1 MQAYRTTLKCFA
13 ILGLGL
19 VSAAVW
25 GNTGTVSQLSGT
37 LSVQKADGSMRILSQ
52 KSEIRSGDT
61 INTQKDSYAQIKF
74 SDGGMIT
81 LKPNTSVKIEQF
93 QFKQEEPEKDSF
105 IFGLVKGGLRAV
117 TGLVGKR
124 GNQDAYSL
132 GTVTATIGIRGT
144 SYGADDCATTPCPKA
159 NSSENLEPSVYVSVT
174 DGEIIATNS
183 AGSQNFLAGQF
194 GAISDRNSRP
204 RFLST
209 DPGLQFT
216 PPATF
221 IQSIMTGAAANA
233 GKNQECVVRR

>member
-1 MQAYRTTLKCFA
+1 MQAYRTTLKCFT
-13 ILGLGL
+13 ILSLGL

-25 GNTGTVSQLSGT
+25 ANTGTVSQLSGT
-37 LSVQKADGSMRILSQ
+37 LSVQKADGSVRILSQ

-132 GTVTATIGIRGT
+132 GTVLSLIHISEPTRLGMI
-144 SYGADDCATTPCPKA
+144 SYAVFCLK
-159 NSSENLEPSVYVSVT
+159 
-174 DGEIIATNS
+174 
-183 AGSQNFLAGQF
+183 
-194 GAISDRNSRP
+194 
-204 RFLST
+204 
-209 DPGLQFT
+209 
-216 PPATF
+216 
-221 IQSIMTGAAANA
+221 
-233 GKNQECVVRR
+233 K